1 MLSGM
6 LSDRIDFAGA
16 VLIKGESGLGRRLIS
31 AVMSDRVNRGLRTC
45 CREPYQS
52 IRDGYAQPSVPLVPV
67 HSAAQVRLGAG
78 VAPLPSGH
86 TPTLAA
92 LPEV

>member
-6 LSDRIDFAGA
+6 LSDRIDFAGV
-16 VLIKGESGLGRRLIS
+16 VLIKGESGLGRRSIS

-52 IRDGYAQPSVPLVPV
+52 IRDGYAQPSVPV